1 MRFIE
6 AVSAIS
12 VVKLGKSFSRCIE
25 IRIFAANFSSMFAD
39 LLFGSSTAHII
50 FILAATIALGTLLG
64 KWKIGGVTLGVT
76 WILFVGIALGHFGM
90 GIDPKVLGFVKEFG
104 LILFIYSVGI
114 QVGPGFF
121 ASLKKNGVS
130 LNLLAL
136 GVLLVGILTT
146 CLIAAI
152 SGTSLI
158 TLTGVMSGAVTN
170 TPALGSAQQTYF
182 DTMGVNEPS
191 IALGYAVA
199 YPLGVIGLIL
209 ALILLRSLF
218 KVDPAKEDER
228 LHREHV
234 IETHDPDR
242 ITVEITN
249 PQLDGKH
256 VWEVAR
262 LLNRNFVV
270 SRVLKP
276 GAEPRLADA
285 QTVISLGDKVFFV
298 SDPRDTEAVVTFLG
312 QQIEMPQEAWD
323 EISKET
329 ELVSRRILVTRSSI
343 NGKQLGSL
351 QLRNHFK
358 VNVTRV
364 NRAGVDLVASPSLE
378 LQMGDRLTVVGAE
391 SAIAEVAGLL
401 GNSQKRLSQ
410 PNIIPM
416 FIGILLGVVVGMIPF
431 HISGIPLP
439 VKLGLAGGPLI
450 AAILLSRFGARF
462 HLVTYTTISASLMLR
477 EVGISLFLAAVGLS
491 AGPEFVSTLTGGGY
505 VWVGYGFLITVIPIL
520 IMGILGRWVFK
531 LNYFALMG
539 TLAGSMTNPIALSFV
554 TSSSPNDIPAVSY
567 STVYPLTMFLRVVS
581 AQILVLAAL

>member
-1 MRFIE
+1 M
-6 AVSAIS
+6 
-12 VVKLGKSFSRCIE
+12 FSE
-25 IRIFAANFSSMFAD
+25 
-39 LLFGSSTAHII
+39 LLFGSSTAHTI
-50 FILAATIALGTLLG
+50 FILAATIALGKLLG
-64 KWKIGGVTLGVT
+64 KIKIGGVSLGVT
-76 WILFVGIALGHFGM
+76 WILFVGIAFGHFGM
-90 GIDPKVLGFVKEFG
+90 GIDPQVLGFVKEFG
-104 LILFIYSVGI
+104 LILFIYSVGM

-121 ASLKKNGVS
+121 SSLKQNGLK
-130 LNLLAL
+130 LNAMSI
-136 GVLLVGILTT
+136 GVILIGILTT
-146 CLIAAI
+146 CLISVA

-158 TLTGVMSGAVTN
+158 TLTGVMAGAVTN
-170 TPALGSAQQTYF
+170 TPALGSAQQTVL
-182 DTMGVNEPS
+182 DTVGVNDPS

-209 ALILLRSLF
+209 ALILLRKVF
-218 KVDPAKEDER
+218 RVDPVQEDER
-228 LHREHV
+228 LHKEHV

-256 VWEVAR
+256 VYEVAR

-270 SRVLKP
+270 SRVLKEGGTP
-276 GAEPRLADA
+276 ILADA

-298 SDPRDTEAVVTFLG
+298 SDPRDTEAVITFLG
-312 QQIEMPQEAWD
+312 RQIEMPQEVWD
-323 EISKET
+323 EQSRET

-343 NGKQLGSL
+343 NGKQLGAL
-351 QLRNHFK
+351 QLRKNFK
-358 VNVTRV
+358 VNVTRI
-364 NRAGVDLVASPSLE
+364 NRSGVDLIASPSLE
-378 LQMGDRLTVVGAE
+378 LLLGDRVTVVGAE

-401 GNSQKRLSQ
+401 GNSQKRLAE

-450 AAILLSRFGARF
+450 VAILLSRFGARF

-477 EVGISLFLAAVGLS
+477 EIGISLFLAAVGLS
-491 AGPEFVSTLTGGGY
+491 AGPEFVSTLTNGGLMW
-505 VWVGYGFLITVIPIL
+505 VWYGFLITVIPIL
-520 IMGILGRWVFK
+520 VVGLIGRWVFK
-531 LNYFALMG
+531 FNYFALMG

>member
-1 MRFIE
+1 M
-6 AVSAIS
+6 
-12 VVKLGKSFSRCIE
+12 FSE
-25 IRIFAANFSSMFAD
+25 
-39 LLFGSSTAHII
+39 LLFGSSTAHTI
-50 FILAATIALGTLLG
+50 FILAATIALGKLLG
-64 KWKIGGVTLGVT
+64 KIKIGGVSLGVT
-76 WILFVGIALGHFGM
+76 WILFVGIAFGHFGM
-90 GIDPKVLGFVKEFG
+90 GIDPQVLGFVKEFG
-104 LILFIYSVGI
+104 LILFIYSVGM

-121 ASLKKNGVS
+121 SSLKQNGLK
-130 LNLLAL
+130 LNAMSI
-136 GVLLVGILTT
+136 GVILIGILTT
-146 CLIAAI
+146 CLISVA

-158 TLTGVMSGAVTN
+158 TLTGVMAGAVTN
-170 TPALGSAQQTYF
+170 TPALGSAQQTVL
-182 DTMGVNEPS
+182 DTVGVNDPS

-209 ALILLRSLF
+209 ALILLRKVF
-218 KVDPAKEDER
+218 RVDPVQEDER
-228 LHREHV
+228 LHKEHV

-249 PQLDGKH
+249 PQLDGKR
-256 VWEVAR
+256 VYEVAR

-270 SRVLKP
+270 SRVLKEGGTP
-276 GAEPRLADA
+276 ILADA

-298 SDPRDTEAVVTFLG
+298 SDPRDTEAVITFLG
-312 QQIEMPQEAWD
+312 RQIEMPQEVWD
-323 EISKET
+323 EQSRET

-343 NGKQLGSL
+343 NGKQLGAL
-351 QLRNHFK
+351 QLRKNFK
-358 VNVTRV
+358 VNVTRI
-364 NRAGVDLVASPSLE
+364 NRSGVDLIASPSLE
-378 LQMGDRLTVVGAE
+378 LLLGDRVTVVGAE

-401 GNSQKRLSQ
+401 GNSQKRLAE

-450 AAILLSRFGARF
+450 VAILLSRFGARF

-477 EVGISLFLAAVGLS
+477 EIGISLFLAAVGLS
-491 AGPEFVSTLTGGGY
+491 AGPEFVSTLTNGGLMW
-505 VWVGYGFLITVIPIL
+505 VWYGFLITVIPIL
-520 IMGILGRWVFK
+520 VVGLIGRWVFK
-531 LNYFALMG
+531 FNYFALMG